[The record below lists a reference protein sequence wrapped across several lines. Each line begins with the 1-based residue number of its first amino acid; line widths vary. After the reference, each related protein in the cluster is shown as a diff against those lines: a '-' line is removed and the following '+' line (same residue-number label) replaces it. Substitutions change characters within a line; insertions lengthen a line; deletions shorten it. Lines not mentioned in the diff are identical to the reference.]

1 MRFVDPPASPEA
13 LRERIERLHYVRLH
27 CALILVACF
36 GAGLVATKALLML
49 GVHSMWIRYAIALVI
64 AYLVFLG
71 GVRLWLRY
79 AGYDGEPAR
88 RDGGGYDGPD
98 PFSGTW
104 DGPGGSRVDVL
115 RGGGGRSG
123 GGGASARFDGGSA
136 SEGSVSLLGSSSR
149 GSSSGGGGGFDLGD
163 GVVLLLL
170 IAVAVAVSG
179 AVIYLVWAA
188 PTILADAAF
197 AALLSAG
204 LVRSTRRMASGGW
217 VTSVVGNT
225 WIAFTVVALLA
236 IVFALAA
243 QHVYPDARSIVD
255 VVRHLKDA

>member
-49 GVHSMWIRYAIALVI
+49 GVHTMWLRYAIALVVG
-64 AYLVFLG
+64 YLVFLG

-79 AGYDGEPAR
+79 AGFDVTPPR
-88 RDGGGYDGPD
+88 RDRGGYDVPD
-98 PFSGTW
+98 PLSGTW
-104 DGPGGSRVDVL
+104 DAGASGRADVL

-136 SEGSVSLLGSSSR
+136 GSGRLPMAGSSR
-149 GSSSGGGGGFDLGD
+149 GSSGGGGGFDLDD
-163 GVVLLLL
+163 GLVLLLL
-170 IAVAVAVSG
+170 VAVALAVSG

-217 VTSVVGNT
+217 VASVLGNT
-225 WIAFTVVALLA
+225 WIAFSMVALLA
-236 IVFALAA
+236 IVFALVA